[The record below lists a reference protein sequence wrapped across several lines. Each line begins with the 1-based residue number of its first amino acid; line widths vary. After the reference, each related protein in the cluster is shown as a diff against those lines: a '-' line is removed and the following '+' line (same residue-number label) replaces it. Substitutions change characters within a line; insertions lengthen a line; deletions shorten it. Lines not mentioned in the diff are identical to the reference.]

1 MEKSNDTQISFEN
14 VILTPMERWV
24 DMELELEPRII
35 EYLNQLAKK
44 SNQSVDNV
52 VNHILGDCLAE
63 HLDLSD
69 LNEVSLKKAAEKSP
83 IILFIKEG
91 KPVARVIMLNRKDNN
106 YILASSKN
114 PDKED
119 CSEVELE
126 PVTNCDR
133 LECVAAI

>member
-52 VNHILGDCLAE
+52 VNHILGD
-63 HLDLSD
+63 
-69 LNEVSLKKAAEKSP
+69 
-83 IILFIKEG
+83 
-91 KPVARVIMLNRKDNN
+91 
-106 YILASSKN
+106 
-114 PDKED
+114 
-119 CSEVELE
+119 
-126 PVTNCDR
+126 
-133 LECVAAI
+133 